1 MRLVQSVLMIQA
13 FSVMAF
19 AQQAP
24 ILFEGARL
32 VNGDG
37 SVVANSA
44 FVIEGGKFTAVGRKG
59 DVKAPAG
66 ATRVNLTGKTVI
78 PALIDSHVHLGWWVV
93 KTNQIGADT
102 Y

>member
-1 MRLVQSVLMIQA
+1 MRLVYVVLP
-13 FSVMAF
+13 FVMCAPIGF

-37 SVVANSA
+37 SVTDNSA
-44 FVIEGGKFTAVGRKG
+44 FVIEGGKFTSVGKKG
-59 DVKAPAG
+59 EVKAPAG

-78 PALIDSHVHLGWWVV
+78 PAARSRRE
-93 KTNQIGADT
+93 
-102 Y
+102 